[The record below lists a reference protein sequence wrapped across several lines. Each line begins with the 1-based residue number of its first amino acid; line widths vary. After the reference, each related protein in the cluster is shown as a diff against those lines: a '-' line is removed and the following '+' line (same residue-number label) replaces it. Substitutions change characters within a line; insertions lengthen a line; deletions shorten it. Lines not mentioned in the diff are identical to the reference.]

1 MLCTGGGG
9 FLGSRLCDRLI
20 ERGDDV
26 LCVDNFYTGNKAN
39 VKHVGHARFEL
50 MRHDVPTLRVD
61 GVAHR
66 GAFADAEKAAGITD
80 ILPVGGPVDRA
91 VEMARID
98 ERFQQQQR
106 ITEAVQPITNQATLA
121 QGQHAGGQI
130 RVRWSG
136 RITKRLLWRSG

>member
-1 MLCTGGGG
+1 MAAAGSGMSAKNSGKRRMFGAEHDRWGSVVVGRIEYGSRQACLRLGVQGANENALGGG
-9 FLGSRLCDRLI
+9 RLAG
-20 ERGDDV
+20 RGV
-26 LCVDNFYTGNKAN
+26 
-39 VKHVGHARFEL
+39 
-50 MRHDVPTLRVD
+50 
-61 GVAHR
+61 
-66 GAFADAEKAAGITD
+66 FADAAKAAGIAD

-91 VEMARID
+91 VEMAWID

-136 RITKRLLWRSG
+136 RIRKRLMWRSG